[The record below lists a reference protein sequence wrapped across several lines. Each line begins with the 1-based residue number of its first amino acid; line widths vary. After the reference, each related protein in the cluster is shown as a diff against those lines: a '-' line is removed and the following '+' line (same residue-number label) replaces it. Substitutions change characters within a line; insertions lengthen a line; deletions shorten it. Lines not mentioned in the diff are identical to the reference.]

1 MSWMLTHNFFVFY
14 LYIEHRMQ
22 GLNLIIL
29 MIVVM
34 YMMMGQRHL
43 QGHFG
48 ICNAECRAT
57 TGHKHMWGLV

>member
-1 MSWMLTHNFFVFY
+1 
-14 LYIEHRMQ
+14 MQ